1 MTTNNQLD
9 ERKLKKMKYLIL
21 KLEDENS
28 KTKKY
33 NYGQMVEKI
42 KNIIIDTLKERNFW
56 LEG

>member
-1 MTTNNQLD
+1 LTTNNQLD

-42 KNIIIDTLKERNFW
+42 KNIIIDTLKERNF
-56 LEG
+56 